1 MQTVAG
7 DLDVEIKKFSAYK
20 YVFPYHNNSADFI
33 DYDSVGQVKS
43 YVIEDTAIETPTSLA
58 TVATF
63 PLTTLTNKAYAT
75 SPSDAAIGSS
85 KVYYEPT
92 HTFNYY
98 LMGDSTFTGVTGN
111 EWSSMTATAFSRREE
126 PTSSDSVIVSN
137 VVVSCGA
144 VFTLFDVHG
153 LDEGV
158 CNYFSYGTPT
168 LTGGSNSRFVI
179 VEPENAGDFPR
190 LQCLKSGIYSFEYLT
205 DGSGNY
211 SLRITSTSR
220 SDNAIIGS
228 NLVDPT
234 MITIDYRG
242 SADHT
247 LYPTIDDYLPDA
259 IQNQNTMVVLDV
271 ELAYKNKNT
280 IDVGLQ
286 IKREAQNARSIY
298 GFTSKY
304 ETTDSYTYLGYVSE
318 GQRNPLNASDFYSFY
333 AAASD
338 GLEWINLHESTTS
351 LKSAH
356 GYLYANSEDVT
367 LKSTG
372 PAISITGGAAL
383 SIQYDP
389 TDNYSYNGWN
399 LAGNPY
405 VCNGYVK
412 VTKNNEIVETDF
424 YRMNT
429 DGDGYD
435 LISSADALAPYEGV
449 LVFIEGEQ
457 GQYEIG
463 FSPDPIASNSGKLN
477 MNLSRNGKSVDM
489 ARVRFGKGQNLGKMT
504 FHENS
509 SKVFIPMDG
518 KDYAMVYSEGNMGEM
533 PVSFKA
539 ERNGNYTLSFTN
551 EDVTFSY
558 LHLIDNLTGIE
569 TDLLENSSYTFE
581 ASTTDYAQRFRLV
594 FTTGT
599 SVDGDSFGF
608 VNASGNL
615 CIFGI
620 EGEAT
625 VQVIDILGHVISSE
639 TFSGSYE
646 KKINGAPG
654 VYVIRLINGNDVK
667 VQKVVVR

>member
-1 MQTVAG
+1 MKEVKTNNLPKTKKSFFTKKKTILAALIFTLGNLFALSSATFAWFALSTQTASTMQTVAG

-333 AAASD
+333 AEIAKEENKYATPTAAWTALHNIKTNAEDSGDYLFSKFQNDTEYDRAIDCEPNPKESTDSTIIPASASD
-338 GLEWINLHESTTS
+338 NTYHI
-351 LKSAH
+351 
-356 GYLYANSEDVT
+356 YV
-367 LKSTG
+367 
-372 PAISITGGAAL
+372 AIE
-383 SIQYDP
+383 YD
-389 TDNYSYNGWN
+389 
-399 LAGNPY
+399 
-405 VCNGYVK
+405 
-412 VTKNNEIVETDF
+412 
-424 YRMNT
+424 
-429 DGDGYD
+429 
-435 LISSADALAPYEGV
+435 YE
-449 LVFIEGEQ
+449 
-457 GQYEIG
+457 Y
-463 FSPDPIASNSGKLN
+463 
-477 MNLSRNGKSVDM
+477 M
-489 ARVRFGKGQNLGKMT
+489 AFFTNQERLGKT
-504 FHENS
+504 YYLDRDFSFYFTASQHLETR
-509 SKVFIPMDG
+509 
-518 KDYAMVYSEGNMGEM
+518 
-533 PVSFKA
+533 PVSPRPLMK
-539 ERNGNYTLSFTN
+539 GK
-551 EDVTFSY
+551 ED
-558 LHLIDNLTGIE
+558 
-569 TDLLENSSYTFE
+569 
-581 ASTTDYAQRFRLV
+581 
-594 FTTGT
+594 
-599 SVDGDSFGF
+599 
-608 VNASGNL
+608 
-615 CIFGI
+615 
-620 EGEAT
+620 
-625 VQVIDILGHVISSE
+625 
-639 TFSGSYE
+639 
-646 KKINGAPG
+646 
-654 VYVIRLINGNDVK
+654 
-667 VQKVVVR
+667 